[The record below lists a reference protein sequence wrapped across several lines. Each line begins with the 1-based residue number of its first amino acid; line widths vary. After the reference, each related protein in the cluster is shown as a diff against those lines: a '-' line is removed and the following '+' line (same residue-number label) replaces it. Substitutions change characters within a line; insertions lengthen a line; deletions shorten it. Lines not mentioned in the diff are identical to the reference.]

1 VIADAA
7 GLSYVH
13 VNRTLRRLDREG
25 IIRRS
30 HKTWRI
36 LDTARIQRVA
46 QITDGLHLTPLSRR
60 IQQRLK

>member
-1 VIADAA
+1 VIR
-7 GLSYVH
+7 GGYGVSYVH

-25 IIRRS
+25 VIRRS
-30 HKTWRI
+30 HKSWRI
-36 LDTARIQRVA
+36 LDVGRIQRIA